1 VTTEG
6 RTGIL
11 DFLSD
16 VDLFGTIPSEALAAL
31 ARRADRRSFPAK
43 SQLMRQG
50 EVACS
55 LHVIVNGRVRLER
68 WHPALRVPMELDE
81 LGPGDVV
88 GELGLLDGQPHSD
101 TVTAIDDTETIELDT
116 TAVAGTVLLFPEAAE
131 VLLAAVSRRLRSP
144 AELIERM
151 ARVDAG

>member
-1 VTTEG
+1 
-6 RTGIL
+6 L
-11 DFLSD
+11 DFLAD
-16 VDLFGTIPSEALAAL
+16 VDLFGTIPPEALAAL

-50 EVACS
+50 GVARS
-55 LHVIVNGRVRLER
+55 LHVIVSGRVRLER

-81 LGPGDVV
+81 LGPGDVI
-88 GELGLLDGQPHSD
+88 GEQGLLDGQPHSD
-101 TVTAIDDTETIELDT
+101 TVTAIDDTETIELDSA
-116 TAVAGTVLLFPEAAE
+116 AVAGMVLLFPDASE

-151 ARVDAG
+151 ARIDAG

>member
-1 VTTEG
+1 
-6 RTGIL
+6 
-11 DFLSD
+11 
-16 VDLFGTIPSEALAAL
+16 
-31 ARRADRRSFPAK
+31 
-43 SQLMRQG
+43 MRQG

-55 LHVIVNGRVRLER
+55 LHVIVSGRVRLER